1 MSSPRMASLYDDRVS
16 EMKREHNQSIMWAGI
31 GFAVF
36 IVIIGVLMFYSYKYG
51 NKKYNE
57 WQDEAADKKEE
68 LIKPYRDIILDPNAS
83 PSDKRQAQERITDI
97 ELRIYHAKQRNRH
110 MHNYHSNSR
119 HSFN

>member
-1 MSSPRMASLYDDRVS
+1 MSSPIMASSYDDRVS

-36 IVIIGVLMFYSYKYG
+36 IVIVGVLMFYSYKYG

>member
-1 MSSPRMASLYDDRVS
+1 MSSPTMASLYDDRVS
-16 EMKREHNQSIMWAGI
+16 EMKKEHNQSIMWVGI

-51 NKKYNE
+51 DKKYTE

-83 PSDKRQAQERITDI
+83 PSDKRQAQERITEI
-97 ELRIYHAKQRNRH
+97 ELRIYNAKQRNRH